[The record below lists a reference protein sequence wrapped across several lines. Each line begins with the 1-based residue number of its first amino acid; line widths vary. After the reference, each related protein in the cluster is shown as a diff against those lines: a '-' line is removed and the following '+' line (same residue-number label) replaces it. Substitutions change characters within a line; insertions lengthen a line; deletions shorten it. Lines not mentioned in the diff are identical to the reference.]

1 MRYLGRMLACLSLV
15 VIAATPLVTGNGHG
29 FAVYGE
35 DAGALVKL
43 YAHPYSFTR
52 QDPKAPLSEGIPTT
66 SFVKR
71 LGWDERSK
79 GEAAYREQSHVI
91 VRSSDTSKQSFFMP
105 WGLER
110 HVLVTTWEGRTA
122 TVPTLVTEWAH
133 TITTR
138 RELPVEGVTAR
149 VTRFHGITEALLAVP
164 LGPRVWAFASL
175 EDEGEAERATSEIL
189 RWSGGLEPESL
200 VERELRE
207 VEAWR
212 VKPAA
217 TFASDDERL
226 LWRQSEMVLRMGQ
239 SREPN
244 RPGRSN
250 KGLILAA
257 LPDGGWVTYWVRDM
271 AYAID
276 ALIRMGHQ
284 AEARAGIEAY
294 FHARPIGAMH
304 NEVGGLPYQVSVVRY
319 FGDGAEEPF
328 FTQEGSTNIELD
340 NWGLVLWVLGD
351 YIVRFGDNAILDTPT
366 HRGSIYESAKR
377 YIVDPLIKN
386 LDVHDG
392 GLIVKADTS
401 IWEERQKDAKHF
413 AFSTIA
419 AIVGLERFDALA
431 QRRGDAKLH
440 ADLTGVLALLRQ
452 GFDDAFAKDHRL
464 RGTLERGIKN
474 DIDGA
479 VLTAFNFGVVTDHG
493 VMKNT
498 VEAMS
503 RLAVAS
509 GGYRRVT
516 CILTDPKIFE
526 YWYERQEF
534 VFVDLSLAEVY
545 RRLGEPKKADSLLAV
560 VVNKAARD
568 HFFVPE
574 MYVSVANPLFKGP
587 IGAPTGAIP
596 MVGYGAGAYISHV
609 LAREHFH

>member
-1 MRYLGRMLACLSLV
+1 MRYLEHMLGSLSLLA
-15 VIAATPLVTGNGHG
+15 IAATPLVTGNGHG

-52 QDPKAPLSEGIPTT
+52 QDPRDALAEGIPTT
-66 SFVKR
+66 NFVKR
-71 LGWDERSK
+71 LGWDDPGKAEVS
-79 GEAAYREQSHVI
+79 YREQSHVI
-91 VRSSDTSKQSFFMP
+91 VRSSGHSTQSFFMP

-110 HVLVTTWEGRTA
+110 HVLVTTWESNA
-122 TVPTLVTEWAH
+122 ANVPPLVTEWAH
-133 TITTR
+133 TVATR
-138 RELPVEGVTAR
+138 REVQVEGATIR
-149 VTRFHGITEALLAVP
+149 VSRFHDVDEVLVTVP
-164 LGPRVWAFASL
+164 LGPRAWAFASL
-175 EDEGEAERATSEIL
+175 ENESDAERAAAEIL
-189 RWSGGLEPESL
+189 RWAAALDARAL

-207 VEAWR
+207 IEAWR
-212 VKPAA
+212 VKPAV
-217 TFASDDERL
+217 TFASDDERA

-244 RPGRSN
+244 RPGRVN
-250 KGLILAA
+250 NGLILAA

-276 ALIRMGHQ
+276 ALIRMGHR

-304 NEVGGLPYQVSVVRY
+304 NDVGGLPYQVSVVRY

-328 FTQEGSTNIELD
+328 FTQEGATNIELD

-351 YIVRFGDNAILDTPT
+351 YVARFGDDAILDTPT
-366 HRGSIYESAKR
+366 YRGSIYESAKR

-392 GLIVKADTS
+392 GLITRADTS

-413 AFSTIA
+413 AYSTIA
-419 AIVGLERFDALA
+419 AIVGLGRFDALA

-440 ADLTGVLALLRQ
+440 GDLLGVLSLLRQ
-452 GFDDAFAKDHRL
+452 GFDGAYAKDHRL

-479 VLTAFNFGVVTDHG
+479 VLTAFNFEVVTDRD

-498 VEAMS
+498 VDAMA

-545 RRLGEPKKADSLLAV
+545 RRLGEKAKADALLGV
-560 VVNKAARD
+560 IVSKAARD

-574 MYVSVANPLFKGP
+574 MYVSVGNPLFKGP

-596 MVGYGAGAYISHV
+596 MVGYGAGAYISHL
-609 LAREHFH
+609 LARERM